1 MQSEIEMSEKYNDI
15 LKSFILPKGTQQCF
29 PSQKYCEREIIL
41 SVIFL
46 GLKTPFETF
55 IVDNRERYL
64 SELGGL
70 EV

>member
-1 MQSEIEMSEKYNDI
+1 MQSEIEMSEKYNYI
-15 LKSFILPKGTQQCF
+15 LESFILPKRRQQCF
-29 PSQKYCEREIIL
+29 PSQKYCEGDVIL

-55 IVDNRERYL
+55 IADNRERYL

-70 EV
+70 EI